1 MERERERDVTL
12 ERSSAFAFRT
22 TPSKSSPRGKRIEIF
37 LSLSL
42 SSQRRRPKKKKR
54 EKTRECVVVSLL
66 RECITFRALI
76 SSGGGK
82 GGGRFVSDCFS
93 EFSFYFSLQFCLGCT
108 TLFPALH
115 FENLFPELRKSA
127 LEMTTNEGEDEDTID
142 FDEKEELLRRDV
154 DRLLEE
160 IAFLEETSS
169 SSLRNAE
176 LESRLETMEQ
186 NMLSIAR
193 RMTTM
198 KKKKK
203 QSGTNNDDD
212 YGTTAFSLLSS
223 RIHEVAEYVD
233 SAVRNTVSNQRKR
246 EENILR
252 ELDAFVDKEEDAIE
266 TNTIR
271 AKEVNEEKEN
281 RVEWIRKFGI
291 ENSMMMSGGKM
302 DEEDLNAERSLRAFE
317 MNDDE
322 KGGVRKSG
330 KEKGVVFLL
339 DDDVRRAKE
348 EEDLEKAIEKNV
360 LSTVDLAIKRLET
373 ASAAIAKATAKNSK
387 ESGGAAAI
395 FATAIS
401 NFSALPVWQKRV
413 VGVLAFLGFSWILI
427 LNAMNNDEKSEFE
440 EIDQSIATTAN
451 ASELIKF

>member
-1 MERERERDVTL
+1 MLLEQRHQKVPRGETTTERELRF
-12 ERSSAFAFRT
+12 S
-22 TPSKSSPRGKRIEIF
+22 I

-42 SSQRRRPKKKKR
+42 FSKKKIKKEKIERKR
-54 EKTRECVVVSLL
+54 ESASVVVSLL
-66 RECITFRALI
+66 RERVTFRALI

-82 GGGRFVSDCFS
+82 DGGRFVSDCLS
-93 EFSFYFSLQFCLGCT
+93 EFSFCFSLQV
-108 TLFPALH
+108 LFRVYNPNFLLSIS
-115 FENLFPELRKSA
+115 FRKSAQKKAA
-127 LEMTTNEGEDEDTID
+127 LEMTTNEEDDDDDID
-142 FDEKEELLRRDV
+142 IEEEEELLRRDV

-169 SSLRNAE
+169 SSSLRNGE
-176 LESRLETMEQ
+176 LESRLETLEQ
-186 NMLSIAR
+186 NRVSIAR

-203 QSGTNNDDD
+203 KQSGNNNNNDDD

-233 SAVRNTVSNQRKR
+233 SAVRNTVVSNQRKTR

-252 ELDAFVDKEEDAIE
+252 ELDLFVDGDEDAIE

-271 AKEVNEEKEN
+271 GKEVNEEKEN

-387 ESGGAAAI
+387 ETGGAAGI

-451 ASELIKF
+451 AS

>member
-1 MERERERDVTL
+1 MYNPNC
-12 ERSSAFAFRT
+12 FCF
-22 TPSKSSPRGKRIEIF
+22 SK
-37 LSLSL
+37 
-42 SSQRRRPKKKKR
+42 
-54 EKTRECVVVSLL
+54 
-66 RECITFRALI
+66 I
-76 SSGGGK
+76 SSEK
-82 GGGRFVSDCFS
+82 
-93 EFSFYFSLQFCLGCT
+93 
-108 TLFPALH
+108 A
-115 FENLFPELRKSA
+115 A
-127 LEMTTNEGEDEDTID
+127 LEMTTNEEEDDDNID
-142 FDEKEELLRRDV
+142 FDEEEELLRRDA

-169 SSLRNAE
+169 SSLRNDVD
-176 LESRLETMEQ
+176 LESRLETLERERV
-186 NMLSIAR
+186 NIAR

-198 KKKKK
+198 MKKKKK
-203 QSGTNNDDD
+203 QSDDD
-212 YGTTAFSLLSS
+212 DNTNTTAFSLLSS

-233 SAVRNTVSNQRKR
+233 SAVRNTVVSNQRKR

-252 ELDAFVDKEEDAIE
+252 ELDAFVDGDEASVE

-271 AKEVNEEKEN
+271 AKEVDEEKEN

-291 ENSMMMSGGKM
+291 ENSMMMIGGKM
-302 DEEDLNAERSLRAFE
+302 DEDLNAERSLRAFE

-322 KGGVRKSG
+322 KGGVVKSGKG
-330 KEKGVVFLL
+330 KEKGVVFL
-339 DDDVRRAKE
+339 DDDFRRAKE

-373 ASAAIAKATAKNSK
+373 ASAAIAKATSKNSK
-387 ESGGAAAI
+387 ETGGAAGTAM

-451 ASELIKF
+451 AS

>member
-1 MERERERDVTL
+1 MT
-12 ERSSAFAFRT
+12 
-22 TPSKSSPRGKRIEIF
+22 
-37 LSLSL
+37 
-42 SSQRRRPKKKKR
+42 
-54 EKTRECVVVSLL
+54 
-66 RECITFRALI
+66 
-76 SSGGGK
+76 
-82 GGGRFVSDCFS
+82 DCLS
-93 EFSFYFSLQFCLGCT
+93 EFSFFFSLQVLFRVYNPNFLRSISFLF
-108 TLFPALH
+108 LFPTSSAQT
-115 FENLFPELRKSA
+115 KAA
-127 LEMTTNEGEDEDTID
+127 LEMTTNEEEDDDDID
-142 FDEKEELLRRDV
+142 FEEEEELLRRDV

-169 SSLRNAE
+169 SSSLRNGE
-176 LESRLETMEQ
+176 LESRLETLEQ
-186 NMLSIAR
+186 NKMSIAR

-198 KKKKK
+198 KKKRK
-203 QSGTNNDDD
+203 QSGNNNNDDD

-233 SAVRNTVSNQRKR
+233 SAVRNTVSNQRKTR

-252 ELDAFVDKEEDAIE
+252 ELDLFVDGDEDAIE

-271 AKEVNEEKEN
+271 GKEVNEEKEN

-302 DEEDLNAERSLRAFE
+302 DDEDLNAERSLRAFE

-387 ESGGAAAI
+387 ETGGAAGI

-451 ASELIKF
+451 AS

>member
-1 MERERERDVTL
+1 V
-12 ERSSAFAFRT
+12 
-22 TPSKSSPRGKRIEIF
+22 F
-37 LSLSL
+37 LSS
-42 SSQRRRPKKKKR
+42 
-54 EKTRECVVVSLL
+54 EK
-66 RECITFRALI
+66 A
-76 SSGGGK
+76 
-82 GGGRFVSDCFS
+82 
-93 EFSFYFSLQFCLGCT
+93 
-108 TLFPALH
+108 
-115 FENLFPELRKSA
+115 A
-127 LEMTTNEGEDEDTID
+127 LEMTTNEEEDDDTID
-142 FDEKEELLRRDV
+142 FDEEEEEELLRRDL

-169 SSLRNAE
+169 SSLRNDVD
-176 LESRLETMEQ
+176 LESRLETLERERV
-186 NMLSIAR
+186 NIAR

-203 QSGTNNDDD
+203 QSDDD
-212 YGTTAFSLLSS
+212 DNTNTTAFSLLSS

-233 SAVRNTVSNQRKR
+233 SAVRNTVVSNQRKR

-252 ELDAFVDKEEDAIE
+252 ELDAFVDGDEASVE

-271 AKEVNEEKEN
+271 AKEVDEEKEN

-291 ENSMMMSGGKM
+291 ENSMMMIGGKM
-302 DEEDLNAERSLRAFE
+302 DEDLNAERSLRAFE

-322 KGGVRKSG
+322 KGGVVKSGKG
-330 KEKGVVFLL
+330 KEKGVVFL
-339 DDDVRRAKE
+339 DDDLRRAKE

-373 ASAAIAKATAKNSK
+373 ASAAIAKATSKNSK
-387 ESGGAAAI
+387 ETGGAAGTAM

-451 ASELIKF
+451 AS

>member
-1 MERERERDVTL
+1 MNFPPV
-12 ERSSAFAFRT
+12 
-22 TPSKSSPRGKRIEIF
+22 F
-37 LSLSL
+37 LY
-42 SSQRRRPKKKKR
+42 K
-54 EKTRECVVVSLL
+54 
-66 RECITFRALI
+66 
-76 SSGGGK
+76 
-82 GGGRFVSDCFS
+82 
-93 EFSFYFSLQFCLGCT
+93 FCLGFT
-108 TLFPALH
+108 TLISCAPFLSVLQKKA
-115 FENLFPELRKSA
+115 A
-127 LEMTTNEGEDEDTID
+127 LEMTTNEEDDDDDID
-142 FDEKEELLRRDV
+142 IDEEEELLRGDV

-169 SSLRNAE
+169 SSSLRNGE
-176 LESRLETMEQ
+176 LESRLETLEQ
-186 NMLSIAR
+186 NRVSIAR

-203 QSGTNNDDD
+203 KQSGNNNNDDD

-233 SAVRNTVSNQRKR
+233 SAVRNTVVSNQRKTR

-252 ELDAFVDKEEDAIE
+252 ELDLFVDGDEDAIE

-271 AKEVNEEKEN
+271 GKEVNEEKEN

-387 ESGGAAAI
+387 ETGGAAGI

-451 ASELIKF
+451 AS

>member
-1 MERERERDVTL
+1 
-12 ERSSAFAFRT
+12 
-22 TPSKSSPRGKRIEIF
+22 
-37 LSLSL
+37 
-42 SSQRRRPKKKKR
+42 
-54 EKTRECVVVSLL
+54 
-66 RECITFRALI
+66 
-76 SSGGGK
+76 
-82 GGGRFVSDCFS
+82 
-93 EFSFYFSLQFCLGCT
+93 
-108 TLFPALH
+108 
-115 FENLFPELRKSA
+115 
-127 LEMTTNEGEDEDTID
+127 MTTNEEDDDDDID
-142 FDEKEELLRRDV
+142 FEEEEELLRRDV

-169 SSLRNAE
+169 SSSLRNGE
-176 LESRLETMEQ
+176 FESRLETLEQ
-186 NMLSIAR
+186 NRVSIAR

-203 QSGTNNDDD
+203 KKKQSGNNNNDDD

-233 SAVRNTVSNQRKR
+233 SAVRNTVVSNQRKTR

-252 ELDAFVDKEEDAIE
+252 ELDLFVDGDEDAIE

-271 AKEVNEEKEN
+271 GKEVNEEKEN

-302 DEEDLNAERSLRAFE
+302 DEEDLNAERSLRASE

-387 ESGGAAAI
+387 ETGGAAGI

-427 LNAMNNDEKSEFE
+427 LNAMNNDEKTELE

-451 ASELIKF
+451 AS

>member
-1 MERERERDVTL
+1 MTDC
-12 ERSSAFAFRT
+12 SS
-22 TPSKSSPRGKRIEIF
+22 EI
-37 LSLSL
+37 SLSVFSTFMFRVYNPNFLL
-42 SSQRRRPKKKKR
+42 S
-54 EKTRECVVVSLL
+54 
-66 RECITFRALI
+66 I
-76 SSGGGK
+76 S
-82 GGGRFVSDCFS
+82 
-93 EFSFYFSLQFCLGCT
+93 
-108 TLFPALH
+108 
-115 FENLFPELRKSA
+115 FENLFPERTEKAA
-127 LEMTTNEGEDEDTID
+127 LEMTTNEGEDDDDID
-142 FDEKEELLRRDV
+142 FDEEEELLRRDV

-169 SSLRNAE
+169 SSSLRNGD
-176 LESRLETMEQ
+176 LESRLETLEQ
-186 NMLSIAR
+186 NRLSIAR

-198 KKKKK
+198 KKKKKK

-233 SAVRNTVSNQRKR
+233 SAVRNTVSTNQRKR

-252 ELDAFVDKEEDAIE
+252 ELDAFVDEDEDAIE

-302 DEEDLNAERSLRAFE
+302 DDEDLNAERSLRAFE
-317 MNDDE
+317 MNDSE
-322 KGGVRKSG
+322 KGGVVKSG
-330 KEKGVVFLL
+330 KEKGVVFSL
-339 DDDVRRAKE
+339 DDDLRRAKE

>member
-1 MERERERDVTL
+1 
-12 ERSSAFAFRT
+12 
-22 TPSKSSPRGKRIEIF
+22 
-37 LSLSL
+37 
-42 SSQRRRPKKKKR
+42 
-54 EKTRECVVVSLL
+54 
-66 RECITFRALI
+66 
-76 SSGGGK
+76 
-82 GGGRFVSDCFS
+82 
-93 EFSFYFSLQFCLGCT
+93 
-108 TLFPALH
+108 
-115 FENLFPELRKSA
+115 
-127 LEMTTNEGEDEDTID
+127 MTTNEGEDEDTID

-176 LESRLETMEQ
+176 LESRLETLEQ
-186 NMLSIAR
+186 NRLSIAR

-233 SAVRNTVSNQRKR
+233 SAVRNTVSTNQRKR

-291 ENSMMMSGGKM
+291 ENSMMIGGKM
-302 DEEDLNAERSLRAFE
+302 EDVNAERSLRAFE
-317 MNDDE
+317 MNNNE
-322 KGGVRKSG
+322 KGGVVQSG

-427 LNAMNNDEKSEFE
+427 LNAMNNDEKTEFE

-451 ASELIKF
+451 AS

>member
-1 MERERERDVTL
+1 VNFPSVFSTVL
-12 ERSSAFAFRT
+12 FRVCN
-22 TPSKSSPRGKRIEIF
+22 PNFLLSISFSKIS
-37 LSLSL
+37 SL
-42 SSQRRRPKKKKR
+42 SS
-54 EKTRECVVVSLL
+54 EK
-66 RECITFRALI
+66 A
-76 SSGGGK
+76 
-82 GGGRFVSDCFS
+82 
-93 EFSFYFSLQFCLGCT
+93 
-108 TLFPALH
+108 
-115 FENLFPELRKSA
+115 A
-127 LEMTTNEGEDEDTID
+127 LEMTTNEGEDDDDID
-142 FDEKEELLRRDV
+142 FDEEEELLRRDV

-169 SSLRNAE
+169 SSLRNVD
-176 LESRLETMEQ
+176 LESKLETLERERV
-186 NMLSIAR
+186 NIAR

-203 QSGTNNDDD
+203 RSDDD
-212 YGTTAFSLLSS
+212 DDNTNTTTAFSLLSS

-233 SAVRNTVSNQRKR
+233 SAVRNTVVTQQRKTR

-252 ELDAFVDKEEDAIE
+252 ELDLFVDEDEDAIE

-271 AKEVNEEKEN
+271 AKEVDEEKEN

-291 ENSMMMSGGKM
+291 ENSMMMIGGKM
-302 DEEDLNAERSLRAFE
+302 DDEALNAERSLRAFE

-322 KGGVRKSG
+322 KDGVVHKSGKG
-330 KEKGVVFLL
+330 KEKGVVFL
-339 DDDVRRAKE
+339 DDVRRAEE

-373 ASAAIAKATAKNSK
+373 ASAAIAKATSKNSK
-387 ESGGAAAI
+387 ETGGAAGI

-440 EIDQSIATTAN
+440 EIDQSIETTAN
-451 ASELIKF
+451 AS

>member
-1 MERERERDVTL
+1 
-12 ERSSAFAFRT
+12 
-22 TPSKSSPRGKRIEIF
+22 
-37 LSLSL
+37 
-42 SSQRRRPKKKKR
+42 
-54 EKTRECVVVSLL
+54 
-66 RECITFRALI
+66 
-76 SSGGGK
+76 
-82 GGGRFVSDCFS
+82 
-93 EFSFYFSLQFCLGCT
+93 
-108 TLFPALH
+108 
-115 FENLFPELRKSA
+115 
-127 LEMTTNEGEDEDTID
+127 
-142 FDEKEELLRRDV
+142 
-154 DRLLEE
+154 
-160 IAFLEETSS
+160 
-169 SSLRNAE
+169 
-176 LESRLETMEQ
+176 
-186 NMLSIAR
+186 
-193 RMTTM
+193 M

-291 ENSMMMSGGKM
+291 ENSMMIGGKM
-302 DEEDLNAERSLRAFE
+302 EDVNAERSLRAFE
-317 MNDDE
+317 MNNNE
-322 KGGVRKSG
+322 KGGVVQSG

-339 DDDVRRAKE
+339 DDDLRRAKE

-373 ASAAIAKATAKNSK
+373 ASAAIAKATSKNSK
-387 ESGGAAAI
+387 ETGGAAGTAMFATAM

-451 ASELIKF
+451 AS

>member
-1 MERERERDVTL
+1 VTDC
-12 ERSSAFAFRT
+12 SS
-22 TPSKSSPRGKRIEIF
+22 EI
-37 LSLSL
+37 SLSVFSTFMFRVYNPNFLL
-42 SSQRRRPKKKKR
+42 S
-54 EKTRECVVVSLL
+54 
-66 RECITFRALI
+66 I
-76 SSGGGK
+76 S
-82 GGGRFVSDCFS
+82 
-93 EFSFYFSLQFCLGCT
+93 
-108 TLFPALH
+108 
-115 FENLFPELRKSA
+115 FENLFPERTEKAA
-127 LEMTTNEGEDEDTID
+127 LEMTTNEGEDDDDID
-142 FDEKEELLRRDV
+142 FDEEEELLRRDV

-169 SSLRNAE
+169 SSSLRNGD
-176 LESRLETMEQ
+176 LESRLETLEQ
-186 NMLSIAR
+186 NRLSIAR

-198 KKKKK
+198 KKKKKK

-233 SAVRNTVSNQRKR
+233 SAVRNTVSTNQRKR

-252 ELDAFVDKEEDAIE
+252 ELDAFVDEDEDAIE

-302 DEEDLNAERSLRAFE
+302 DDEDLNAERSLRAFE
-317 MNDDE
+317 MNDSE
-322 KGGVRKSG
+322 KGGVVKSG
-330 KEKGVVFLL
+330 KEKGVVFSL
-339 DDDVRRAKE
+339 DDDLRRAKE

>member
-1 MERERERDVTL
+1 MYNPISL
-12 ERSSAFAFRT
+12 LSI
-22 TPSKSSPRGKRIEIF
+22 SKISF
-37 LSLSL
+37 LSS
-42 SSQRRRPKKKKR
+42 
-54 EKTRECVVVSLL
+54 EK
-66 RECITFRALI
+66 A
-76 SSGGGK
+76 
-82 GGGRFVSDCFS
+82 
-93 EFSFYFSLQFCLGCT
+93 
-108 TLFPALH
+108 
-115 FENLFPELRKSA
+115 A
-127 LEMTTNEGEDEDTID
+127 LEMTTNEGEDEDDID
-142 FDEKEELLRRDV
+142 FEEEEELLRRDV

-169 SSLRNAE
+169 SSSLRNGE
-176 LESRLETMEQ
+176 LESRLETLEQ
-186 NMLSIAR
+186 NRMSIAR

-198 KKKKK
+198 KKEKK
-203 QSGTNNDDD
+203 QSGNNNNDDD

-233 SAVRNTVSNQRKR
+233 SAVRNTVSNQRKTR

-252 ELDAFVDKEEDAIE
+252 ELDLFVDGDEDAIE

-271 AKEVNEEKEN
+271 GKEVNEEKEN

-387 ESGGAAAI
+387 ETGGAAGI

-451 ASELIKF
+451 AS

>member
-1 MERERERDVTL
+1 MRF
-12 ERSSAFAFRT
+12 S
-22 TPSKSSPRGKRIEIF
+22 I

-42 SSQRRRPKKKKR
+42 FSKKKIKKEKIERKR
-54 EKTRECVVVSLL
+54 ESASVVVSLL
-66 RECITFRALI
+66 RERVTFRALI

-82 GGGRFVSDCFS
+82 DGGRFVSDCLS
-93 EFSFYFSLQFCLGCT
+93 EFSSCFSLQVLFRVYNPNFLRAISF
-108 TLFPALH
+108 LLISFPAQT
-115 FENLFPELRKSA
+115 KAA
-127 LEMTTNEGEDEDTID
+127 LEMTTNEEDDDDDID
-142 FDEKEELLRRDV
+142 IEEEEELLRGDV

-169 SSLRNAE
+169 SSSSLRNGE
-176 LESRLETMEQ
+176 LESRLETLEQ
-186 NMLSIAR
+186 NRVSIAR

-203 QSGTNNDDD
+203 KKQSGNNNNDDD

-233 SAVRNTVSNQRKR
+233 SAVRNTVVSNQRKTR

-252 ELDAFVDKEEDAIE
+252 ELDLFVDGDEDAIE

-271 AKEVNEEKEN
+271 GKEVNEEKEN

-387 ESGGAAAI
+387 ETGGAAGI

-451 ASELIKF
+451 AS

>member
-1 MERERERDVTL
+1 M
-12 ERSSAFAFRT
+12 
-22 TPSKSSPRGKRIEIF
+22 
-37 LSLSL
+37 
-42 SSQRRRPKKKKR
+42 
-54 EKTRECVVVSLL
+54 
-66 RECITFRALI
+66 
-76 SSGGGK
+76 
-82 GGGRFVSDCFS
+82 
-93 EFSFYFSLQFCLGCT
+93 
-108 TLFPALH
+108 
-115 FENLFPELRKSA
+115 
-127 LEMTTNEGEDEDTID
+127 
-142 FDEKEELLRRDV
+142 
-154 DRLLEE
+154 
-160 IAFLEETSS
+160 
-169 SSLRNAE
+169 
-176 LESRLETMEQ
+176 
-186 NMLSIAR
+186 
-193 RMTTM
+193 
-198 KKKKK
+198 KKKK
-203 QSGTNNDDD
+203 QSGNNNNDDD

-233 SAVRNTVSNQRKR
+233 SAVRNTVSNQRKTR

-252 ELDAFVDKEEDAIE
+252 ELDLFVDGDEDAIE

-271 AKEVNEEKEN
+271 GKEVNEEKEN

-387 ESGGAAAI
+387 ETGGAAGI

-451 ASELIKF
+451 AS

>member
-1 MERERERDVTL
+1 MYN
-12 ERSSAFAFRT
+12 
-22 TPSKSSPRGKRIEIF
+22 PI
-37 LSLSL
+37 
-42 SSQRRRPKKKKR
+42 
-54 EKTRECVVVSLL
+54 SLL
-66 RECITFRALI
+66 SI
-76 SSGGGK
+76 SKIS
-82 GGGRFVSDCFS
+82 FPSS
-93 EFSFYFSLQFCLGCT
+93 EK
-108 TLFPALH
+108 A
-115 FENLFPELRKSA
+115 A
-127 LEMTTNEGEDEDTID
+127 LEMTTNEGEDDDDID
-142 FDEKEELLRRDV
+142 FEEEEELLRRDV

-169 SSLRNAE
+169 SSSLRNGE
-176 LESRLETMEQ
+176 LESRLETLEQ
-186 NMLSIAR
+186 NRMSIAR

-203 QSGTNNDDD
+203 QSGNNNNDDD
-212 YGTTAFSLLSS
+212 YGTTAFSLLSF

-233 SAVRNTVSNQRKR
+233 SAVRNTVSNQRKTR

-252 ELDAFVDKEEDAIE
+252 ELDLFVDGDEDAIE

-271 AKEVNEEKEN
+271 GKEVNEEKEN

-387 ESGGAAAI
+387 ETGGAAGI

-451 ASELIKF
+451 AS

>member
-1 MERERERDVTL
+1 MTL
-12 ERSSAFAFRT
+12 LEC
-22 TPSKSSPRGKRIEIF
+22 IF
-37 LSLSL
+37 LLFFCTVL
-42 SSQRRRPKKKKR
+42 FRVYNPNF
-54 EKTRECVVVSLL
+54 L
-66 RECITFRALI
+66 RSI
-76 SSGGGK
+76 S
-82 GGGRFVSDCFS
+82 F
-93 EFSFYFSLQFCLGCT
+93 LW
-108 TLFPALH
+108 
-115 FENLFPELRKSA
+115 ENLFPAQTKAA
-127 LEMTTNEGEDEDTID
+127 LEMTTNEEDDDDDID
-142 FDEKEELLRRDV
+142 IEEEEELLRRDV

-169 SSLRNAE
+169 SSSSLRNGE
-176 LESRLETMEQ
+176 LESRLETLEQ
-186 NMLSIAR
+186 NRVSIAR

-203 QSGTNNDDD
+203 KKQSGNNNNDDD

-233 SAVRNTVSNQRKR
+233 SAVRNTVVSNQRKTR

-252 ELDAFVDKEEDAIE
+252 ELDLFVDGDEDAIE

-271 AKEVNEEKEN
+271 GKEVNEEKEN

-387 ESGGAAAI
+387 ETGGAAGI

-451 ASELIKF
+451 AS

>member
-1 MERERERDVTL
+1 M
-12 ERSSAFAFRT
+12 
-22 TPSKSSPRGKRIEIF
+22 
-37 LSLSL
+37 
-42 SSQRRRPKKKKR
+42 
-54 EKTRECVVVSLL
+54 
-66 RECITFRALI
+66 
-76 SSGGGK
+76 
-82 GGGRFVSDCFS
+82 
-93 EFSFYFSLQFCLGCT
+93 
-108 TLFPALH
+108 
-115 FENLFPELRKSA
+115 
-127 LEMTTNEGEDEDTID
+127 TNEEEVYDDE
-142 FDEKEELLRRDV
+142 EEELLRGDV

-169 SSLRNAE
+169 SSTKVDLKSK
-176 LESRLETMEQ
+176 LENLERERV
-186 NMLSIAR
+186 NIAR

-198 KKKKK
+198 KKKK
-203 QSGTNNDDD
+203 QYGTNNDDD

-233 SAVRNTVSNQRKR
+233 SAVRNTVVSNQRKR

-281 RVEWIRKFGI
+281 RVAWIRKFGI

-317 MNDDE
+317 MNDSE

-373 ASAAIAKATAKNSK
+373 ASAAIAKATSKNSK
-387 ESGGAAAI
+387 ESGGAAGMTI

-451 ASELIKF
+451 AS

>member
-1 MERERERDVTL
+1 
-12 ERSSAFAFRT
+12 
-22 TPSKSSPRGKRIEIF
+22 
-37 LSLSL
+37 
-42 SSQRRRPKKKKR
+42 
-54 EKTRECVVVSLL
+54 
-66 RECITFRALI
+66 
-76 SSGGGK
+76 
-82 GGGRFVSDCFS
+82 
-93 EFSFYFSLQFCLGCT
+93 
-108 TLFPALH
+108 
-115 FENLFPELRKSA
+115 
-127 LEMTTNEGEDEDTID
+127 MTTNEEDDDDDID
-142 FDEKEELLRRDV
+142 IEEEEELLRGDV

-169 SSLRNAE
+169 SSSSSLRNGE
-176 LESRLETMEQ
+176 LESRLETLEQ
-186 NMLSIAR
+186 NRVSIAR

-203 QSGTNNDDD
+203 KKQSGNNNNDDD

-233 SAVRNTVSNQRKR
+233 SAVRNTVVSNQRKTR

-252 ELDAFVDKEEDAIE
+252 ELDLFVDGDEDAIE

-271 AKEVNEEKEN
+271 GKEVNEEKEN

-317 MNDDE
+317 MNDD
-322 KGGVRKSG
+322 
-330 KEKGVVFLL
+330 EKGVVFLL

-387 ESGGAAAI
+387 ETGGAAGI

-451 ASELIKF
+451 AS

>member
-1 MERERERDVTL
+1 MT
-12 ERSSAFAFRT
+12 
-22 TPSKSSPRGKRIEIF
+22 
-37 LSLSL
+37 
-42 SSQRRRPKKKKR
+42 
-54 EKTRECVVVSLL
+54 
-66 RECITFRALI
+66 
-76 SSGGGK
+76 
-82 GGGRFVSDCFS
+82 DCLS
-93 EFSFYFSLQFCLGCT
+93 EFSFFFYKFCLGFT
-108 TLFPALH
+108 TLRSISFLLISFHVSQTKA
-115 FENLFPELRKSA
+115 A
-127 LEMTTNEGEDEDTID
+127 LEMTTNEEDDDDDID
-142 FDEKEELLRRDV
+142 IEEEEELLRGDV

-169 SSLRNAE
+169 SSSSSLRNGA
-176 LESRLETMEQ
+176 LKSRLETLEQ
-186 NMLSIAR
+186 NRVSIAR

-203 QSGTNNDDD
+203 KKQSGNNNNDDD

-233 SAVRNTVSNQRKR
+233 SAVRNTVVSNQRKTR

-252 ELDAFVDKEEDAIE
+252 ELDLFVDGDEDAIE

-271 AKEVNEEKEN
+271 GKEVNEEKEN

-387 ESGGAAAI
+387 ETGGAAGI

-451 ASELIKF
+451 AS